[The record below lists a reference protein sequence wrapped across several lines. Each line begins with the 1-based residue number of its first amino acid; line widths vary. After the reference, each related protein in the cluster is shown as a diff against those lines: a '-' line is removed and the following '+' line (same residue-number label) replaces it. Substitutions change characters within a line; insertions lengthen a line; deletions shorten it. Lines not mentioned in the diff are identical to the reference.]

1 MNQSPRIRTFLS
13 LNNDGSKKLTIQGA
27 ASGGNFLVNN
37 DENQLN
43 LTTIDTDK
51 KWHHYA
57 ISIDFDNQNARF
69 LIDGE
74 LYGNSKFTGDY
85 ESVDFLVIGDH
96 YRPKQPINV

>member
-1 MNQSPRIRTFLS
+1 MVQRNLR
-13 LNNDGSKKLTIQGA
+13 LNGEA
-27 ASGGNFLVNN
+27 PGGNSCAKN

-57 ISIDFDNQNARF
+57 FSIDFDNQNARLF
-69 LIDGE
+69 IDGE

-85 ESVDFLVIGDH
+85 RISRFF
-96 YRPKQPINV
+96 INW